1 MVFRIFEKGSHINEG
16 IPDDVISIGKATV
29 SFGKDA
35 RAFLTK
41 AFAEVYL
48 DREEKLVG
56 IKPTEDGLKGFKISS
71 KEDSPY
77 TYMASGSFIKL
88 IPMGRYKFYIEDDM
102 LIFKVSE
109 IAKRKQ
115 DE

>member
-16 IPDDVISIGKATV
+16 IPNDVISIGKSTI
-29 SFGKDA
+29 SFGKEA
-35 RAFLTK
+35 RAFLTQS
-41 AFAEVYL
+41 FAEIYL
-48 DREEKLVG
+48 NREDRLVG
-56 IKPTEDGLKGFKISS
+56 IKPTENGLKGFKISS
-71 KEDSPY
+71 KESSPY
-77 TYMASGSFIKL
+77 TYMASGSFLKL
-88 IPMGRYKFYIEDDM
+88 IPMGRYKFYIEDGM